1 MSKLPNIVFVRTVRT
16 ASSERFLVQDIE
28 NPDVDIA
35 AIDVHY
41 LDNQVVT
48 ATVIVLISAYSGEEF
63 INSLIETVDIRL
75 LPMACLNDG
84 DLSFTVVEGQ
94 VVGQFTNK
102 QHPAMQ

>member
-1 MSKLPNIVFVRTVRT
+1 MSKLPNIIFVRTVRT

-28 NPDVDIA
+28 KPDVDIA

-48 ATVIVLISAYSGEEF
+48 ATVIVLVKEYSAEEF
-63 INSLIETVDIRL
+63 INSLLETVDTRL

-84 DLSFTVVEGQ
+84 DLSFTVVEGC
-94 VVGQFTNK
+94 VVGQFTNTH
-102 QHPAMQ
+102 QPAMQ